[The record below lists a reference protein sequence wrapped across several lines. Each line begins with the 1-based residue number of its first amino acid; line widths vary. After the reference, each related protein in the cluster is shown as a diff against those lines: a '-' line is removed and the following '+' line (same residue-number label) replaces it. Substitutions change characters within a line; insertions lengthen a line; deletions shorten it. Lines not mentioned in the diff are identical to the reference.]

1 MLICI
6 FPEGSG
12 NTQWINRGNQVCN
25 VGSMIQLE
33 VARTTMPLDLMVSLA
48 KVCRY
53 SKTRSYVTLVVAVYL
68 VYTSDISR
76 SLR

>member
-1 MLICI
+1 MH
-6 FPEGSG
+6 FKEGSG
-12 NTQWINRGNQVCN
+12 NTQRINRGNQIFN

-33 VARTTMPLDLMVSLA
+33 VAGTTMPLDLMVSHA
-48 KVCRY
+48 KVCWY

-68 VYTSDISR
+68 VYTGDISR